1 MSRDGMDVVADIAA
15 PARVVWSILTDTTMW
30 PEWGPSVRAVDAPSR
45 FVGLGMHG
53 RVRTAVGLW
62 VPFSISELDLGR
74 RWAWRVAGLPAT
86 GHRVEALTPGTCRA
100 VFEVP
105 LWAAPYAVVCNVALR
120 RIARIAGSYTPHVP
134 G

>member
-1 MSRDGMDVVADIAA
+1 MSRDGMDVVADIST
-15 PARVVWSILTDTTMW
+15 PARVVWSILTDTTLW
-30 PEWGPSVRAVDAPSR
+30 PVWGPSVSAVDAPSR
-45 FVGLGMHG
+45 FVCLGMRG

-105 LWAAPYAVVCNVALR
+105 RWAVPYAIVCRVALG
-120 RIARIAGSYTPHVP
+120 RIARIAASHPERAH
-134 G
+134 